1 MRKSMH
7 LEMLVLAACAASPSR
22 VPRWGGQ
29 IQRGDALEL
38 TASAAI
44 AVGVRTFALD
54 ARYIPS
60 PSMEPAFAIGDHL
73 LLEKVSRFFRPLARG
88 DVVCFQ
94 PPPALEAAAPDG
106 SCFIKR
112 VVGVEG
118 DEVRVAGG
126 RLLVNGEAQAEP
138 YLPEPMRYAMTTL
151 VVPPG
156 HIFVLGDNRNHSYD
170 SHCWGCLRR
179 ERVLG
184 RPLCTYW
191 PPRRVR
197 GRGAYKAVAGA
208 ATCVEAGVDGARWL
222 WRSGGAQLE
231 RNLEPL
237 RTRVR
242 RVEISSTTYTPI
254 G

>member
-1 MRKSMH
+1 MRY
-7 LEMLVLAACAASPSR
+7 LLVAATACAASASR
-22 VPRWGGQ
+22 GPLPRWGGS
-29 IQRGDALEL
+29 IRRGDALEL

-118 DEVRVAGG
+118 DEVRVVGG

-138 YLPEPMRYAMTTL
+138 YLTEPMRYTMATL

-156 HIFVLGDNRNHSYD
+156 HVFVLGDNRNHSYD

-191 PPRRVR
+191 PPQRVR
-197 GRGAYKAVAGA
+197 GRGAYNRVAGA
-208 ATCVEAGVDGARWL
+208 TTCAEAAVDGARRL
-222 WRSGGAQLE
+222 WRRCTAQLE
-231 RNLEPL
+231 RGSESL

-242 RVEISSTTYTPI
+242 WRPQMQRVV
-254 G
+254 